1 MKFACH
7 RKHGRLMNAFIVI
20 SAAVILTLDLITPLS
35 AGTLEDAATARER
48 GDYSTAL
55 RLFRLLAEKGDPRA
69 QSNLGVMYAKGEGVP
84 QNYAEALKW
93 FRLGADQGNARAQ
106 SGLGVMYAK
115 GDVVPQNYAE
125 ALKWF
130 RLAAN
135 QGDAK
140 GEVSISGSCTPRVKA
155 CRRTTLRR

>member
-1 MKFACH
+1 
-7 RKHGRLMNAFIVI
+7 MNAFIVI

-84 QNYAEALKW
+84 QNYAEAAN
-93 FRLGADQGNARAQ
+93 GI
-106 SGLGVMYAK
+106 
-115 GDVVPQNYAE
+115 
-125 ALKWF
+125 ALLPSKATPALSLF
-130 RLAAN
+130 
-135 QGDAK
+135 
-140 GEVSISGSCTPRVKA
+140 SGSCTSRVMGY
-155 CRRTTLRR
+155 RRTM